1 MEKHTFLSLL
11 FHFVVFIACSSPSSS
26 ILLND
31 RSFEISNLPSS
42 RAEKL
47 IRELNLFPKLDVNV
61 IDVGDS
67 PLASE
72 EEEVP
77 SIVERSFRFPNI
89 VSHSDDGASVE
100 DLGHRAGYYKL
111 PKSQGARMF
120 YFFFESRKNK
130 KDAPVVIW
138 LTGGPGCSSE
148 LAMFYENGP
157 FKIDKNMSLSWN
169 EYGWDQASNLLYVD
183 QPVGTGFSYTTDKSD
198 IRHDEKG
205 VSDDLYDF
213 LQAFFA
219 EHPKLTNNDFFI
231 TGESYAGHYIPAFAA
246 RGFAIGNGLTNP
258 ALQYP
263 AYPDYALEMG
273 LITQSEHDRLK
284 KIVPLC
290 ELSIKLCG
298 TDGTVS
304 CLASYLVCN
313 TLFSGVINH
322 AGGVNYY
329 DIRKK
334 CEGSLCYD
342 FSDMEKFLNL
352 QSVRKSLGVGDI
364 EFVSCST
371 SVYQAMLQDWM
382 RNLEVGIPTLL
393 EDGINLL
400 VYAGEYDLIC
410 NWLGNSRWVNAMEW
424 SGQENF
430 KATNEVPFVVDGK
443 EAGKLKSYGQ
453 LSFLKVHDAGHMVP
467 MDQPEA
473 ALKMLKRWMENSLSG
488 GDDDDVATTITEG
501 DDLVA
506 QILSP
511 ASLSTTEAQFSSSN
525 PSSVTCPDQ
534 SLSSA
539 SPSSSFRRP
548 RFFGG
553 GGLSPK
559 EARVYLRDELARI
572 DESWAVA
579 RFDSLPHVVHILTSK
594 DRATDVLLLKEQSD
608 VVEEVVDE
616 VVHAYHGGFN
626 KAIQNYSQILRL
638 FSESTE
644 KLGDLKHDLAEA
656 KRSLGTRNKQLH
668 QLWYR
673 SVTLRHIIALLDQIE
688 GIAKVPSRI
697 EKLIADKQF
706 YAAIQV
712 YLQSSLMLEREGL
725 QTVGAL
731 QDVRSE
737 LTKLRGAL
745 FFKILDDLHAHLYNR
760 GEYSSVASSIYE
772 RDDDVP
778 TTTAVAASRMS
789 SQPLSRRTRTLKGDS
804 QFGVRGLTN
813 GSHRTSSIEEG
824 SSFDGHDEDSVE
836 HDEATDSKLLSHQ
849 LPPWLSDSTPDEFI
863 EAVRKSDDPLHVKYL
878 QTLVQCLCM
887 LGKVAAAAKNFDP
900 QYMRSLYPRLK
911 PIWRLEICQNSP
923 GDQTVAAGLH
933 FVKGQPEAYR
943 LSKEKP
949 QNGISNSGTHLAV
962 SPVSPLMV
970 PGGKAQAAAKD
981 LLDSILD
988 TIVKIFENHV
998 VIGELFEL
1006 KASQHDINTPK
1017 SLPTNVNWNIDS
1029 EASQVTGG
1037 YTISYPLTVLQ
1048 SECQQLICEILRATP
1063 EAASA
1068 DAAAQTA
1075 KGAKKASKKDKRQR
1089 YVFIRLGITIYG
1101 HRQYR
1106 EDIRAEIYSD
1116 DLISRNAPEDGLTF
1130 TFRFTDATI
1139 SISNQGADLIRQG
1152 WGMKAPNSSQEGYG
1166 SAAVLPE
1173 QGIYLAASI
1182 YRPVLQFTDKI
1193 TSMLPK
1199 KHSQLVIDG
1208 LLTFTENFVK
1218 DHLLPTM
1225 FGDYRKG
1232 VQQAISSAAAF
1243 RPRAHTTTYTP
1254 TVEKGRPILQGLLA
1268 IDLLAKEVLG
1278 WAQAMPKFATD
1289 LVKYVQTFLERTF
1302 ERCRTSYME
1311 AVLEKL
1317 SYRLIGRHDIEKL
1330 MRLDPASACLPAL
1343 LGHSVSH
1350 SEAVG
1355 SDVELCELFL
1365 SLPSIKQDNL
1375 IRDDNKLIL
1384 LASLSDSLEYVA
1396 DSIER
1401 LGQAVPRAASQSEDN
1416 SRNQATSP
1424 RNLASFADEYR
1435 KLATDCLKVLRV
1447 EMQLETVFHLQEM
1460 TNREYLEDEDAEE
1473 PDDFV
1478 ISLTSQITR
1487 RDEGMAPFISGE
1499 KRNYVFGGI
1508 CGIAA
1513 NASIKALAD
1522 MRSINLFGV
1531 QQICRNTIA
1540 LEQAMAAIPY
1550 IDGESVQQN
1559 LDRVRTY
1566 FELLNMPFEALL
1578 AFIAEHDQMY
1588 SNLLKVNVP
1597 GRDTPT
1603 DAQSR
1608 LSEILSH

>member
-1 MEKHTFLSLL
+1 MGIF
-11 FHFVVFIACSSPSSS
+11 
-26 ILLND
+26 ND
-31 RSFEISNLPSS
+31 LP
-42 RAEKL
+42 
-47 IRELNLFPKLDVNV
+47 
-61 IDVGDS
+61 
-67 PLASE
+67 
-72 EEEVP
+72 VP
-77 SIVERSFRFPNI
+77 S
-89 VSHSDDGASVE
+89 
-100 DLGHRAGYYKL
+100 
-111 PKSQGARMF
+111 
-120 YFFFESRKNK
+120 
-130 KDAPVVIW
+130 
-138 LTGGPGCSSE
+138 
-148 LAMFYENGP
+148 
-157 FKIDKNMSLSWN
+157 DK
-169 EYGWDQASNLLYVD
+169 
-183 QPVGTGFSYTTDKSD
+183 T
-198 IRHDEKG
+198 
-205 VSDDLYDF
+205 
-213 LQAFFA
+213 
-219 EHPKLTNNDFFI
+219 
-231 TGESYAGHYIPAFAA
+231 
-246 RGFAIGNGLTNP
+246 
-258 ALQYP
+258 
-263 AYPDYALEMG
+263 
-273 LITQSEHDRLK
+273 
-284 KIVPLC
+284 
-290 ELSIKLCG
+290 
-298 TDGTVS
+298 
-304 CLASYLVCN
+304 
-313 TLFSGVINH
+313 
-322 AGGVNYY
+322 
-329 DIRKK
+329 
-334 CEGSLCYD
+334 
-342 FSDMEKFLNL
+342 
-352 QSVRKSLGVGDI
+352 
-364 EFVSCST
+364 
-371 SVYQAMLQDWM
+371 
-382 RNLEVGIPTLL
+382 
-393 EDGINLL
+393 
-400 VYAGEYDLIC
+400 
-410 NWLGNSRWVNAMEW
+410 
-424 SGQENF
+424 
-430 KATNEVPFVVDGK
+430 
-443 EAGKLKSYGQ
+443 
-453 LSFLKVHDAGHMVP
+453 
-467 MDQPEA
+467 
-473 ALKMLKRWMENSLSG
+473 
-488 GDDDDVATTITEG
+488 
-501 DDLVA
+501 
-506 QILSP
+506 
-511 ASLSTTEAQFSSSN
+511 
-525 PSSVTCPDQ
+525 
-534 SLSSA
+534 
-539 SPSSSFRRP
+539 
-548 RFFGG
+548 
-553 GGLSPK
+553 
-559 EARVYLRDELARI
+559 YLREELARI
-572 DESWAVA
+572 DESWAAA

-594 DRATDVLLLKEQSD
+594 DREADIHVLREQSD

-638 FSESTE
+638 FRESTE
-644 KLGDLKHDLAEA
+644 KLDDLKHDLADA
-656 KRSLGTRNKQLH
+656 KKSLGSRNKQLH

-673 SVTLRHIIALLDQIE
+673 SVTLRHIISVLDQIE

-697 EKLIADKQF
+697 EKLIDDKQF
-706 YAAIQV
+706 YAAIQL

-737 LTKLRGAL
+737 LSKLRGSL

-772 RDDDVP
+772 RDDEVP
-778 TTTAVAASRMS
+778 TTAVAASRMS

-813 GSHRTSSIEEG
+813 GSQRTASIEDG
-824 SSFDGHDEDSVE
+824 SSFDGHDEEDSVE
-836 HDEATDSKLLSHQ
+836 HDEATADGQPVELLSYQ
-849 LPPWLSDSTPDEFI
+849 LPPWLSASSPDEFI

-887 LGKVAAAAKNFDP
+887 LGKVAAAGA
-900 QYMRSLYPRLK
+900 
-911 PIWRLEICQNSP
+911 IICQKLRPTIHEIIISKIKAHMETRNLSKSVNSQ
-923 GDQTVAAGLH
+923 GDRTGAVGLH
-933 FVKGQPEAYR
+933 IIKGQSESYR

-949 QNGISNSGTHLAV
+949 QSGMSNSGSHLAV
-962 SPVSPLMV
+962 SPVSPLMA

-998 VIGELFEL
+998 VIGELLEL
-1006 KASQHDINTPK
+1006 KASQHGINTPK
-1017 SLPTNVNWNIDS
+1017 SLPTDVNWNTDS

-1037 YTISYPLTVLQ
+1037 YTISLPLTVLQ

-1063 EAASA
+1063 ETASA

-1075 KGAKKASKKDKRQR
+1075 KLAKKTPKKDKRQVILSMGSS
-1089 YVFIRLGITIYG
+1089 YMQGDWG
-1101 HRQYR
+1101 
-1106 EDIRAEIYSD
+1106 
-1116 DLISRNAPEDGLTF
+1116 APEDGLTF
-1130 TFRFTDATI
+1130 TFRFTDATA
-1139 SISNQGADLIRQG
+1139 SLSNQGADLIRQG
-1152 WGMKAPNSSQEGYG
+1152 WGKRAPNASQEGYG

-1182 YRPVLQFTDKI
+1182 YRPILQFTDKI

-1199 KHSQLVIDG
+1199 KHSQLVNDG

-1225 FGDYRKG
+1225 FVDYRKG

-1243 RPRAHTTTYTP
+1243 RPRAHTTSYTP

-1330 MRLDPASACLPAL
+1330 MRLDAASVCLPSS

-1355 SDVELCELFL
+1355 SEVELNVLFL
-1365 SLPSIKQDNL
+1365 SLPPIKQDNL

-1401 LGQAVPRAASQSEDN
+1401 LGQAVPRAASQAEGN
-1416 SRNQATSP
+1416 STSQATSP

-1508 CGIAA
+1508 CGTAA
-1513 NASIKALAD
+1513 SASIKALAE

-1578 AFIAEHDQMY
+1578 AFIAEHDQLFAHTEY

-1597 GRDTPT
+1597 GRDTPP
-1603 DAQSR
+1603 DAQHR

>member
-1 MEKHTFLSLL
+1 MGIF
-11 FHFVVFIACSSPSSS
+11 
-26 ILLND
+26 ND
-31 RSFEISNLPSS
+31 LP
-42 RAEKL
+42 
-47 IRELNLFPKLDVNV
+47 
-61 IDVGDS
+61 
-67 PLASE
+67 
-72 EEEVP
+72 VP
-77 SIVERSFRFPNI
+77 S
-89 VSHSDDGASVE
+89 
-100 DLGHRAGYYKL
+100 
-111 PKSQGARMF
+111 
-120 YFFFESRKNK
+120 
-130 KDAPVVIW
+130 
-138 LTGGPGCSSE
+138 
-148 LAMFYENGP
+148 
-157 FKIDKNMSLSWN
+157 DK
-169 EYGWDQASNLLYVD
+169 
-183 QPVGTGFSYTTDKSD
+183 T
-198 IRHDEKG
+198 
-205 VSDDLYDF
+205 
-213 LQAFFA
+213 
-219 EHPKLTNNDFFI
+219 
-231 TGESYAGHYIPAFAA
+231 
-246 RGFAIGNGLTNP
+246 
-258 ALQYP
+258 
-263 AYPDYALEMG
+263 
-273 LITQSEHDRLK
+273 
-284 KIVPLC
+284 
-290 ELSIKLCG
+290 
-298 TDGTVS
+298 
-304 CLASYLVCN
+304 
-313 TLFSGVINH
+313 
-322 AGGVNYY
+322 
-329 DIRKK
+329 
-334 CEGSLCYD
+334 
-342 FSDMEKFLNL
+342 
-352 QSVRKSLGVGDI
+352 
-364 EFVSCST
+364 
-371 SVYQAMLQDWM
+371 
-382 RNLEVGIPTLL
+382 
-393 EDGINLL
+393 
-400 VYAGEYDLIC
+400 
-410 NWLGNSRWVNAMEW
+410 
-424 SGQENF
+424 
-430 KATNEVPFVVDGK
+430 
-443 EAGKLKSYGQ
+443 
-453 LSFLKVHDAGHMVP
+453 
-467 MDQPEA
+467 
-473 ALKMLKRWMENSLSG
+473 
-488 GDDDDVATTITEG
+488 
-501 DDLVA
+501 
-506 QILSP
+506 
-511 ASLSTTEAQFSSSN
+511 
-525 PSSVTCPDQ
+525 
-534 SLSSA
+534 
-539 SPSSSFRRP
+539 
-548 RFFGG
+548 
-553 GGLSPK
+553 
-559 EARVYLRDELARI
+559 YLREELARI

-594 DRATDVLLLKEQSD
+594 DREADIHVLREQSD

-638 FSESTE
+638 FRESTE
-644 KLGDLKHDLAEA
+644 KLGDLKHDLADA
-656 KRSLGTRNKQLH
+656 KKSLGTRNKQLH

-673 SVTLRHIIALLDQIE
+673 SVTLRHIISVLDQIE
-688 GIAKVPSRI
+688 SIAKVPSRI

-737 LTKLRGAL
+737 LSKLRGSL
-745 FFKILDDLHAHLYNR
+745 FFKILEDLHAHLYNR

-772 RDDDVP
+772 RDDEVP

-804 QFGVRGLTN
+804 QFGIRGLTN
-813 GSHRTSSIEEG
+813 GSHRTASTEEG
-824 SSFDGHDEDSVE
+824 SSFDGHEEEDSVE
-836 HDEATDSKLLSHQ
+836 HDEASTDSKLLSYQ

-878 QTLVQCLCM
+878 QTLVECLCM
-887 LGKVAAAAKNFDP
+887 LGKVAAAGA
-900 QYMRSLYPRLK
+900 
-911 PIWRLEICQNSP
+911 IICQKLRPTIHEIIISKIKAHMETRNLSKSGSSQ
-923 GDQTVAAGLH
+923 GDRTGAVGLH
-933 FVKGQPEAYR
+933 IVKGQSEAYR

-949 QNGISNSGTHLAV
+949 QNGMSNSGSHLAV
-962 SPVSPLMV
+962 SPVSPLMA
-970 PGGKAQAAAKD
+970 PGGKAQTAAKD

-998 VIGELFEL
+998 VIGELLEL

-1017 SLPTNVNWNIDS
+1017 SLPTDVNWNTDS

-1037 YTISYPLTVLQ
+1037 YTISLPLTVLQ

-1063 EAASA
+1063 ETASA

-1075 KGAKKASKKDKRQR
+1075 KLSKKTPKKDKR
-1089 YVFIRLGITIYG
+1089 G
-1101 HRQYR
+1101 
-1106 EDIRAEIYSD
+1106 
-1116 DLISRNAPEDGLTF
+1116 APEDGLTF
-1130 TFRFTDATI
+1130 TFRFTDATV
-1139 SISNQGADLIRQG
+1139 SLSNQGADLIRQG
-1152 WGMKAPNSSQEGYG
+1152 WGKRASNASQEGYG

-1199 KHSQLVIDG
+1199 KHSQLVNDG

-1225 FGDYRKG
+1225 FVDYRKG

-1243 RPRAHTTTYTP
+1243 RPRAHTTTYTL

-1289 LVKYVQTFLERTF
+1289 LVKYVQTFLERTY

-1317 SYRLIGRHDIEKL
+1317 SYRLIGRHDIERL
-1330 MRLDPASACLPAL
+1330 MRLDAASTCLPSS

-1355 SDVELCELFL
+1355 SGVELNDLFL
-1365 SLPSIKQDNL
+1365 SLPSIKQENL

-1401 LGQAVPRAASQSEDN
+1401 LGQAVPRGASQAEGN

-1508 CGIAA
+1508 CGTAA
-1513 NASIKALAD
+1513 SASIKALAD

-1550 IDGESVQQN
+1550 IDGESLQQN

-1566 FELLNMPFEALL
+1566 YELLNMPFEALL
-1578 AFIAEHDQMY
+1578 AFIAEHDQMFTPTEY
-1588 SNLLKVNVP
+1588 SILLKVNVP
-1597 GRDTPT
+1597 GRDTPP
-1603 DAQSR
+1603 DAQHR
-1608 LSEILSH
+1608 LSEILSQ